1 MASQKKQGE
10 RVLPV
15 RSTRKRRQLPDM
27 LYYDENTDSYVMP
40 EHSQESVDPKPASQ
54 SSSMSSGQVANL
66 QVEHARELRVQ
77 ELMESK
83 LHHIRKQ
90 QRKQRFRKS
99 QWIQDYQ
106 QWDKSEDQDQWNS
119 DNESF
124 GPAEQ
129 ASSFLDAL
137 RFSEQFMQV
146 EQT

>member
-40 EHSQESVDPKPASQ
+40 DHSQVSISSKTPSQ
-54 SSSMSSGQVANL
+54 SSSMNSDQVANL
-66 QVEHARELRVQ
+66 QGEHARELRIQ

-83 LHHIRKQ
+83 LHHIRKE
-90 QRKQRFRKS
+90 QRRQRYQRL
-99 QWIQDYQ
+99 QWMQDYQ
-106 QWDKSEDQDQWNS
+106 EWDKSEDQDQWNS
-119 DNESF
+119 DNETF

-129 ASSFLDAL
+129 ASAILDAL

>member
-40 EHSQESVDPKPASQ
+40 EHKQESPNSKQTSQAS
-54 SSSMSSGQVANL
+54 SLTSEQVANL

-90 QRKQRFRKS
+90 QRKQRYQRF
-99 QWIQDYQ
+99 QWMQDYQ

-119 DNESF
+119 DTETI

-129 ASSFLDAL
+129 VSAFVDAL
-137 RFSEQFMQV
+137 RFSEQFMQI
-146 EQT
+146 EQN